1 MVSQR
6 YEIGPLNKH
15 GIYQIYSKYNWY
27 ILIPKYCNS
36 NLTKNQHTRNC
47 MSCPLEY
54 TYNIHQYPKFGVGIA
69 TTWHHTLL
77 ATLPVA
83 FSRLFCPS
91 ADTCGLSRK
100 ERRTPGAPG
109 EANACYW
116 LLLGT
121 ILNTMEYH
129 APWHW
134 FCPPSS
140 TTNPFSAAGGSCDS
154 CGRLIWV
161 ASPLAFHPL
170 WGCWTWDTL
179 ILSGRNCLSFLRLFF
194 SNSFLLQAVNFGHLL
209 PYAAIQWI
217 SLQFWQGANFGV
229 AAHLTT
235 RAK

>member
-54 TYNIHQYPKFGVGIA
+54 TYNIHQYPKFGAGIA

-83 FSRLFCPS
+83 FSRVFCPS

-100 ERRTPGAPG
+100 EMKPGAPG
-109 EANACYW
+109 EANASYW

-161 ASPLAFHPL
+161 ASLWHSIPSGDVGHETHSSCQVATASASSGCSSATASSCRLWTSGIYCPMPLYNEYR
-170 WGCWTWDTL
+170 C
-179 ILSGRNCLSFLRLFF
+179 
-194 SNSFLLQAVNFGHLL
+194 NSDKGQ
-209 PYAAIQWI
+209 I
-217 SLQFWQGANFGV
+217 SE
-229 AAHLTT
+229 
-235 RAK
+235 